1 MIDQGRRTKDC
12 AAGAP
17 DTARRQPSLVLTAAP
32 LSGGRWVSGDLCG
45 GREDAEFRNR
55 EWVAAGET
63 PAPRGLGSLIH
74 DPRSTIQGLAMRA
87 GCRPWSR
94 KVGLAIV
101 IGGGVMEAVGILVNR
116 WGRGWEGFWEKA
128 RRKVRKR

>member
-1 MIDQGRRTKDC
+1 LWEC
-12 AAGAP
+12 AAFRVPRSEFQVAGAQWL
-17 DTARRQPSLVLTAAP
+17 DFGFFAP
-32 LSGGRWVSGDLCG
+32 LARSGRATAD
-45 GREDAEFRNR
+45 DALPFGNH
-55 EWVAAGET
+55 
-63 PAPRGLGSLIH
+63 GSSIH
-74 DPRSTIQGLAMRA
+74 DPQSAIDLLAMRA